1 MNASKLSLSSFVAAT
16 CLAGAVHASAMPIY
30 SVGALSTEGL
40 GAVTGSVEYTYLGSN
55 TGQLAVSLTNTTDPA
70 IGGYITAFMFRTPES
85 MGTISSSMLSSSHPA
100 LTNIPAGA
108 SGVPFPGSWI
118 GGAGT
123 GGTWLAGGSPNGGVG
138 VGQTGNWLFQI
149 TGAMASMLTN
159 SMFVGGNSNTDPYAF
174 IVRFRGMENDG
185 SDKVPGEHVPSP
197 AALSLV
203 ALAACAA
210 TRRRR

>member
-1 MNASKLSLSSFVAAT
+1 MNASKLSLSSFVAAA
-16 CLAGAVHASAMPIY
+16 CLAGAAHASALPIY

-40 GAVTGSVEYTYLGSN
+40 GAFTGSVEYTYLGSN
-55 TGQLAVSLTNTTDPA
+55 TGQLAVSLTNTTDPT
-70 IGGYITAFMFRTPES
+70 IGGFITAFMFRTPES
-85 MGTISSSMLSSSHPA
+85 MGTISSSMLSSSYPA

-149 TGAMASMLTN
+149 TGAMTSMLTS

-174 IVRFRGMENDG
+174 IVRFRGLENGG

-203 ALAACAA
+203 ALAAGAT

>member
-1 MNASKLSLSSFVAAT
+1 MNALQLARSSIVAAT
-16 CLAGAVHASAMPIY
+16 CLAGASHASSLPIF
-30 SVGALSTEGL
+30 SNGALSTEGL
-40 GAVTGSVEYTYLGSN
+40 GSFVGSVEYTYLGSN
-55 TGQLAVSLTNTTDPA
+55 TGQLAVSLTNTTDPM

-85 MGTISSSMLSSSHPA
+85 MGTISSSMLSSSYPA

-108 SGVPFPGSWI
+108 SGSPFPGSWI

-123 GGTWLAGGSPNGGVG
+123 GGSWLSGGSPNGGVG
-138 VGQTGNWLFQI
+138 VGQTGSWLFQI
-149 TGAMASMLTN
+149 SGAMASMLT
-159 SMFVGGNSNTDPYAF
+159 SSIFVGGNSNTDPYAF

-203 ALAACAA
+203 ALAAGAA